1 VQTKAAPRKGNPL
14 SAPALLRSL
23 PRAVDDRPIW
33 AQLNITWRCNLD
45 CSYCTEYDNTKGD
58 VPYHDLLRRIDK
70 CRELGVLH
78 TDLIGG
84 EPLLHPDLVRLFQ
97 EITARGMTSGMTT
110 NGFLLTADKLDQLSE
125 AGLGRL
131 QISVD
136 GLRPTRGTPKSLKT
150 LKGKIEL
157 CARRP
162 IWFRVNTVLCD
173 ETLDEVEEVARFCF
187 DRGVGVNFSVAH
199 ERGRLRRRLNN
210 SRYLEKIRW
219 LRAEK
224 QAGHPVATPYFLLD
238 YYEQTLTGAPPDW
251 TCMGGQ
257 KCFYVAPD
265 GGFHYCAHVPAA
277 GDFASITEADL
288 ARGAGR
294 KGCESN
300 CGVDCVVH
308 TSLPY
313 SRLGAVVGSE
323 LGGRVGAVRDDLLR
337 RLPLL
342 GRAGGRPGGAG
353 TPASAGSVTGVGNGD

>member
-1 VQTKAAPRKGNPL
+1 MVKDAAPTKRNPL
-14 SAPALLRSL
+14 SPSGLLRAL
-23 PRAVDDRPIW
+23 PRAVDQLPIW

-45 CSYCTEYDNTKGD
+45 CSYCTEYDNSKGD
-58 VPYHDLLRRIDK
+58 VPYEELVRRIDK

-78 TDLIGG
+78 ADLIGG
-84 EPLLHPDLVRLFQ
+84 EPLLHPDLVQLFQ
-97 EITARGMTSGMTT
+97 RIKERGMTSGMTT
-110 NGFLLTADKLDQLSE
+110 NGFLLTADKLDRLLA

-157 CARRP
+157 CAGRP

-187 DRGVGVNFSVAH
+187 ERGVGVNFSVVH
-199 ERGRLRRRLNN
+199 DMGRLRRRLNN
-210 SRYLEKIRW
+210 DRYLEKIRW

-224 QAGHPVATPYFLLD
+224 QAGRPVATPYFLLD
-238 YYEQTLTGAPPDW
+238 YYEQTLTGSPPSW

-265 GGFHYCAHVPAA
+265 GGFHFCAHVPPA
-277 GDFASITEADL
+277 GDFATITQADL
-288 ARGAGR
+288 ALGGAA
-294 KGCESN
+294 KGCEAN

-313 SRLGAVVGSE
+313 SNLGAVLTSE
-323 LGGRVGAVRDDLLR
+323 IGARVGALKDDLRR
-337 RLPLL
+337 RLPLFR
-342 GRAGGRPGGAG
+342 GPEAASEVAG
-353 TPASAGSVTGVGNGD
+353 VD

>member
-1 VQTKAAPRKGNPL
+1 MPRNAGPAKGNPL

-23 PRAVDDRPIW
+23 PRAWDQRPIW

-45 CSYCTEYDNTKGD
+45 CSYCTEYDNDKGD
-58 VPYHDLLRRIDK
+58 VPYEELIRRIDK

-97 EITARGMTSGMTT
+97 QIKARGMTSGMTT
-110 NGFLLTADKLDQLSE
+110 NGFLLTEDKLDRLLE

-136 GLRPTRGTPKSLKT
+136 RLRPTRGTPKSLKT
-150 LKGKIEL
+150 LKGKIDL
-157 CARRP
+157 CAGRP

-173 ETLDEVEEVARFCF
+173 ETLDEVEEVAGFCF
-187 DRGVGVNFSVAH
+187 ERGVGVNFSVVH

-210 SRYLEKIRW
+210 GRYLEKIRW

-224 QAGHPVATPYFLLD
+224 QAGRPVATPFFLLD
-238 YYEQTLTGAPPDW
+238 YYEQTLSGAPPDW
-251 TCMGGQ
+251 TCMAGQ

-265 GGFHYCAHVPAA
+265 GGFHYCAHVPPA
-277 GDFASITEADL
+277 GDFATVTAADL
-288 ARGAGR
+288 VLGGAM
-294 KGCESN
+294 KGCEAN

-313 SRLGAVVGSE
+313 SSLGAVLTSEIGARVGAVVGS
-323 LGGRVGAVRDDLLR
+323 VKDDLLR
-337 RLPLL
+337 RLP
-342 GRAGGRPGGAG
+342 
-353 TPASAGSVTGVGNGD
+353 

>member
-1 VQTKAAPRKGNPL
+1 
-14 SAPALLRSL
+14 LLRSL
-23 PRAVDDRPIW
+23 PRALDQRPIW

-45 CSYCTEYDNTKGD
+45 CSYCTEYDNSKGD
-58 VPYHDLLRRIDK
+58 VPYAELVRRIDK

-84 EPLLHPDLVRLFQ
+84 EPLLHPDLLRLFQ
-97 EITARGMTSGMTT
+97 QIKSHGMTSGMTT
-110 NGFLLTADKLDQLSE
+110 NGFLLTADKLDRLLE

-150 LKGKIEL
+150 LKGKIDL
-157 CARRP
+157 CAGRP
-162 IWFRVNTVLCD
+162 IWFRVNTVICD

-187 DRGVGVNFSVAH
+187 ERGVGVNFSVVH

-210 SRYLEKIRW
+210 ARYLEKIRW
-219 LRAEK
+219 LRSEK
-224 QAGHPVATPYFLLD
+224 KAGRPVSTPYFLLD
-238 YYEQTLTGAPPDW
+238 YYEQTLSGAPPDW
-251 TCMGGQ
+251 TCMAGQ

-265 GGFHYCAHVPAA
+265 GGFHYCAHVPPA
-277 GDFASITEADL
+277 GDFATVTAADL
-288 ARGAGR
+288 ALGGKA

-313 SRLGAVVGSE
+313 SNLGAVLKSE
-323 LGGRVGAVRDDLLR
+323 IGARIDAVKDHLIGLPSPLGG
-337 RLPLL
+337 
-342 GRAGGRPGGAG
+342 GG
-353 TPASAGSVTGVGNGD
+353 GVD